1 MTWFDT
7 ISKKKE
13 KGMRKLEDALLA
25 EGYKIV
31 DYSNKRGAKHMK
43 IKVKRL
49 SEVDNPNAEVI
60 QTTVSHT
67 TAGGRFNPSMVVREI
82 ANKFAGRKR
91 RGQGSFKLSND
102 KINTWQSILKIQP
115 KDNPLSDEF
124 EPPEIPPKR
133 LASYLDTETFDIA
146 QNQLETFLLHEFK
159 VEEILSNFPIA
170 YKFFEVYKS
179 QRHFK
184 MLRVEGDK
192 WIYDNSYLALAFNT
206 QFDKS
211 IIDEHDFK
219 STAREIDLF
228 LDAVLEFYLTI
239 DSNYE
244 ERTEAI
250 EVYASA
256 IYDFLLQE
264 YKGDARGK
272 AVIEGTVDEA
282 MNILQSFKGKV
293 KPLEV
298 VIRQTM
304 EDIAEGDTEID
315 WETLSELYDTDI
327 FSEDDEGDEGAR
339 RMFMNPEDYAESTTE
354 EELRR
359 RRNRG

>member
-13 KGMRKLEDALLA
+13 KKMKGLRKLEDALLA

-31 DYSNKRGAKHMK
+31 ETGAGKKHIK

-49 SEVDNPNAEVI
+49 SEVDDPNAQEV
-60 QTTVSHT
+60 QTTVSHST
-67 TAGGRFNPSMVVREI
+67 TGGRFNPSMVVREI
-82 ANKFAGRKR
+82 ANKFAGRQR

-102 KINTWQSILKIQP
+102 KINTWQSILKIEP
-115 KDNPLSDEF
+115 RDNPLSDEF
-124 EPPEIPPKR
+124 EPPEIPQLDRVKLNPKGKPHR
-133 LASYLDTETFDIA
+133 LI
-146 QNQLETFLLHEFK
+146 N
-159 VEEILSNFPIA
+159 NFPIA
-170 YKFFEVYKS
+170 KKFFEIRGSSDYNNI
-179 QRHFK
+179 
-184 MLRVEGDK
+184 LRVEGNY
-192 WIYDNSYLALAFNT
+192 WIYDNSYFALAFNT

-211 IIDEHDFK
+211 IINEHDLK
-219 STAREIDLF
+219 SAVREIDLF

-250 EVYASA
+250 QVYATA
-256 IYDFLLQE
+256 IYEFIVRE
-264 YKGDARGK
+264 YKGSARSK
-272 AVIEGTVDEA
+272 AVIEGTVEEA
-282 MNILQSFKGKV
+282 MEILESFKGKV

-304 EDIAEGDTEID
+304 EDIEEGDTEVD
-315 WETLSELYDTDI
+315 WETLSELYDTDL
-327 FSEDDEGDEGAR
+327 DYYDNPLEGA
-339 RMFMNPEDYAESTTE
+339 EEAESREGMATVDYEELTTE

>member
-31 DYSNKRGAKHMK
+31 ETGSGKKHTK

-49 SEVDNPNAEVI
+49 SEVDNPNAEVV

-82 ANKFAGRKR
+82 VNKFAGRKR

-102 KINTWQSILKIQP
+102 KINTWQSILKIEP

-124 EPPEIPPKR
+124 EPPEIPQKQTN
-133 LASYLDTETFDIA
+133 LLDTEVFNIA
-146 QNQLETFLLHEFK
+146 QNQLQISLLHEFK
-159 VEEILSNFPIA
+159 VEDILSNFPIA
-170 YKFFEVYKS
+170 YKFFKVNKS
-179 QRHFK
+179 NRHLK
-184 MLRVEGDK
+184 MLRIEGDK

-211 IIDEHDFK
+211 IINEHDLK
-219 STAREIDLF
+219 SAVREMDLF

-250 EVYASA
+250 EVYATA
-256 IYDFLLQE
+256 IYEFLVGE
-264 YKGDARGK
+264 YKGSARSK

-282 MNILQSFKGKV
+282 MGILESFKGKV

-298 VIRQTM
+298 VIQQTL
-304 EDIAEGDTEID
+304 EDIEEGDTEID

>member
-31 DYSNKRGAKHMK
+31 ETGAGKKHIK

-49 SEVDNPNAEVI
+49 SEVDDPNAQEV

-67 TAGGRFNPSMVVREI
+67 TTGGRFNPAMVVREI
-82 ANKFAGRKR
+82 ANKFAGRGR

-102 KINTWQSILKIQP
+102 KINTWQSILKIEP

-124 EPPEIPPKR
+124 ETPEIPPR
-133 LASYLDTETFDIA
+133 RTPLISSLIA
-146 QNQLETFLLHEFK
+146 VNKHRES
-159 VEEILSNFPIA
+159 VNEILS
-170 YKFFEVYKS
+170 KFKYAHMLFLIDDTNEGLD
-179 QRHFK
+179 
-184 MLRVEGDK
+184 MLRVTDK
-192 WIYDNSYLALAFNT
+192 WWIYDNSYVLLAFDT
-206 QFDKS
+206 LKMGEVLEKTDTS
-211 IIDEHDFK
+211 LVTED
-219 STAREIDLF
+219 IDLF

-244 ERTEAI
+244 ERKNALEI
-250 EVYASA
+250 YATS
-256 IYDFLLQE
+256 IYDSIIIESQN
-264 YKGDARGK
+264 KGKEKQYIDATVEE
-272 AVIEGTVDEA
+272 AVK
-282 MNILQSFKGKV
+282 ILERFEGKV
-293 KPLEV
+293 KPIEI
-298 VIRQTM
+298 VIRQTV
-304 EDIAEGDTEID
+304 EDIEEGDTEID
-315 WETLSELYDTDI
+315 WETLSELYDTELDY
-327 FSEDDEGDEGAR
+327 DNPLEGA
-339 RMFMNPEDYAESTTE
+339 EEAESEQGMATVDYEELTTE

>member
-7 ISKKKE
+7 IYKKNDAKFVKDLEKKLNEAGYELVEYKKMGDSKFSRHASVVVKNPETMETVETPFTASKNNRAI
-13 KGMRKLEDALLA
+13 KNFVSQVRK
-25 EGYKIV
+25 V
-31 DYSNKRGAKHMK
+31 FS
-43 IKVKRL
+43 
-49 SEVDNPNAEVI
+49 
-60 QTTVSHT
+60 
-67 TAGGRFNPSMVVREI
+67 GRR
-82 ANKFAGRKR
+82 R

-124 EPPEIPPKR
+124 EPPEIPQKQTN
-133 LASYLDTETFDIA
+133 LLDTEVFNIA
-146 QNQLETFLLHEFK
+146 QNQLEIFLLHEFK
-159 VEEILSNFPIA
+159 VEDILSNFPIA
-170 YKFFEVYKS
+170 YKFFKVNKS
-179 QRHFK
+179 NKHLK

-211 IIDEHDFK
+211 IINEHDLK
-219 STAREIDLF
+219 SAVREMDLF

-250 EVYASA
+250 EVYATA
-256 IYDFLLQE
+256 IYEFLVGE
-264 YKGDARGK
+264 YKGYTRRE

-282 MNILQSFKGKV
+282 MEILESFGGKV

-304 EDIAEGDTEID
+304 EDIKEGDTEID
-315 WETLSELYDTDI
+315 WETLSELYDTDFAYEI
-327 FSEDDEGDEGAR
+327 DLDEE
-339 RMFMNPEDYAESTTE
+339 AESREGMSTVDYEELTTE